1 MVTDD
6 FAKEEVEDEDELFMA
21 LPKDKSDGFNGGT
34 DPTGGRVSIEAEE
47 LLFLA
52 CPPKKESSLRF
63 NCLPKSKP
71 AAPST
76 VSDFSA

>member
-1 MVTDD
+1 MVTED
-6 FAKEEVEDEDELFMA
+6 FANEKVEVEDELFMA
-21 LPKDKSDGFNGGT
+21 LPKDKSDGNNGAT
-34 DPTGGRVSIEAEE
+34 DPTEGLSLKAEE

-63 NCLPKSKP
+63 NCLLKSKP